1 MPSPRLA
8 LVLVSLALVWSCRRE
23 TPAPPPQPSLFKPA
37 VNTELLME
45 AIVEPA
51 SYTVFDA
58 AVYDNG
64 RPVGV
69 PTTDEDW
76 EHVRNGAIT
85 LAEAG
90 NLLMIGPR
98 FKDTNA
104 WMAISHELVDA
115 GMAAA
120 RAAEAKDV
128 DALMSAGGLI
138 YDACLKCHAQYLPKE
153 PSQPTSPAAPSGS

>member
-1 MPSPRLA
+1 MAEKDMDMRSRRLA
-8 LVLVSLALVWSCRRE
+8 LVVASLALVSSCRKE
-23 TPAPPPQPSLFKPA
+23 EPARPPPPSLFKPA

-64 RPVGV
+64 KPVGA
-69 PTTDEDW
+69 PTTDEEW

-104 WMAISHELVDA
+104 WMAVSHELVDA

-128 DALMSAGGLI
+128 DALMSAGGQI
-138 YDACLKCHAQYLPKE
+138 YDACVKCHAQYLPKE
-153 PSQPTSPAAPSGS
+153 PSGPSS